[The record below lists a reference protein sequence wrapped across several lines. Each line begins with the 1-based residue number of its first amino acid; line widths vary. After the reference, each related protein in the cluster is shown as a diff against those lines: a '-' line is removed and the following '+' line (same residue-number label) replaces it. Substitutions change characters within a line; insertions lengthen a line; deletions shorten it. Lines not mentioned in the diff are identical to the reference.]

1 MLPTQ
6 GSRDRL
12 RVGVRLPAR
21 ARCRRPGSFGATPAG
36 GRGDVLVGEDPWY
49 HDSRRAS
56 SLARSLRAGRR
67 LRSVFGSRRLLA
79 PAEPGSPLPRH
90 GQGTAWQ
97 IELVAGRWQ
106 LSRSSP
112 AGDTWQRVVSTPPAT
127 RRSTPPTARRTAR
140 RLAADQP
147 NTAAPAHAFG
157 AGRCCCVPNRCPLA
171 PVDDLAGA
179 CRSQK
184 FWWRSCASTRTC
196 LGGRR
201 TAKSEAKRPLSH
213 PRPPDTPT
221 ERRAYRHRRRLSD
234 DELRCRLPYWSRIET
249 YTHA

>member
-21 ARCRRPGSFGATPAG
+21 ARCRRPGSFAATSTR
-36 GRGDVLVGEDPWY
+36 GRGRC
-49 HDSRRAS
+49 SRRRGTVVSRFEGGEQLGAQPSGGKAAS
-56 SLARSLRAGRR
+56 IRVWISA
-67 LRSVFGSRRLLA
+67 RRLLA

-90 GQGTAWQ
+90 GQGTAWR

-106 LSRSSP
+106 LSRYSP
-112 AGDTWQRVVSTPPAT
+112 AGDTWQRAAPTPPAT

-140 RLAADQP
+140 RLAADHRTHS
-147 NTAAPAHAFG
+147 NPAHAFG
-157 AGRCCCVPNRCPLA
+157 AGALLLCAQSVPLA

-196 LGGRR
+196 LG
-201 TAKSEAKRPLSH
+201 RPKN
-213 PRPPDTPT
+213 R
-221 ERRAYRHRRRLSD
+221 
-234 DELRCRLPYWSRIET
+234 
-249 YTHA
+249 